1 MAFWAEVIP
10 MTNLCDVCGKPATQ
24 SMLRDLF
31 GKSDE
36 MRFVCSDHG
45 FRIRDPADVAAID
58 QLHAALKTAQEL
70 AATRL
75 MEVERQKAALV
86 EAWNETHTASI
97 EIERLRGE
105 AEVADEQLA
114 QLRGFA
120 EAHKNCRGSD
130 EPGVGETFPPETLR
144 LAKEASERAAGRIPG
159 NPLNDWKLGEEQ
171 PAQGASRDASSE
183 PAKCSFCGE
192 TKIHGQNC
200 GYFGQP
206 VRTGAVE

>member
-130 EPGVGETFPPETLR
+130 EPCEQRGPFAGLQSLSFDV
-144 LAKEASERAAGRIPG
+144 SENPTIALVMRFDNIEHAQAARDQ
-159 NPLNDWKLGEEQ
+159 LWQ
-171 PAQGASRDASSE
+171 PAGASRDAS
-183 PAKCSFCGE
+183 AGE
-192 TKIHGQNC
+192 AAEVQK
-200 GYFGQP
+200 
-206 VRTGAVE
+206 